1 LCLAEQGALAFTV
14 APVAR
19 IWRVKQGAD
28 RVRLGA
34 RRRHF
39 QARPGRYEAVLR
51 ATDPSAN
58 ESKPVKLRFS
68 IDR

>member
-1 LCLAEQGALAFTV
+1 
-14 APVAR
+14 
-19 IWRVKQGAD
+19 VKQGAD